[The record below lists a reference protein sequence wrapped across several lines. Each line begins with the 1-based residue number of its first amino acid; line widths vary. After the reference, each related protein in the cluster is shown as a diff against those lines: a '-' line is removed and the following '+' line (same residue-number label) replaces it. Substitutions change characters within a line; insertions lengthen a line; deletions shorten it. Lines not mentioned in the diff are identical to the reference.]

1 MKKQLKILVRGHKL
15 VVAICA
21 AVAIFGSVYAFA
33 AALGVTTGTL
43 QAGSDVTATDFQCD
57 TDGVTPTYNTAF
69 TSGAYKVDQVNVTKI
84 GGDSA
89 TYAAAT
95 DNPCYG
101 KKIAITLLSGS
112 TVVGS
117 GTSTI
122 ALAASGHKTETFS
135 VSASSAS
142 AIDGIHVVINDG
154 TTS

>member
-1 MKKQLKILVRGHKL
+1 MTNKLRTLAKGHKMI
-15 VVAICA
+15 VATVA
-21 AVAIFGSVYAFA
+21 TVAIFGSVYAFA

-43 QAGSDVTATDFQCD
+43 QAGADVTATDFQCD
-57 TDGVTPTYNTAF
+57 TDGVTPTYNTTF
-69 TSGAYKVDQVNVTKI
+69 SGGAYKVDQVVVTKI

-89 TYAAAT
+89 TYTLAT

-112 TVVGS
+112 TVVGNGS
-117 GTSTI
+117 TTI
-122 ALAASGHKTETFS
+122 AVAAAGHKTESFS
-135 VSASSAS
+135 VSASSAQ

>member
-1 MKKQLKILVRGHKL
+1 MKNKLKILARGHKL
-15 VVAICA
+15 VVAVA
-21 AVAIFGSVYAFA
+21 AAMTIFGSVYAFA
-33 AALGVTTGTL
+33 AALGVTSGTL
-43 QAGSDVTATDFQCD
+43 QAGADVTAADFQCD
-57 TDGVTPTYNTAF
+57 TDGVTPTYDTTF
-69 TSGAYKVDQVNVTKI
+69 TGGAYKVDQVVITKI

-89 TYAAAT
+89 TYSAAT

-122 ALAASGHKTETFS
+122 AVSAAGHKTETFS
-135 VSASSAS
+135 VSASSAHD
-142 AIDGIHVVINDG
+142 IDGVHVVINDG